1 MKQEKIT
8 IAYKML
14 EKINRVP
21 GLPFSVCSKL
31 FMAKKGLAPYIE
43 AQAEKENIIFEN
55 AGVDDNG
62 KTMITKELQAA
73 FAEIL
78 KTEVDFKLEPV
89 EIQLTPE
96 LAEKLNITAE
106 MLEVLDGFVEFVEV

>member
-31 FMAKKGLAPYIE
+31 FMAKKSLAPYIE

-55 AGVDDNG
+55 AGVDKVIENEVDNAVSS
-62 KTMITKELQAA
+62 TKVDSGFCTVAGEGLQAA
-73 FAEIL
+73 PLTACHDHAKDIL
-78 KTEVDFKLEPV
+78 LVFS
-89 EIQLTPE
+89 
-96 LAEKLNITAE
+96 
-106 MLEVLDGFVEFVEV
+106 